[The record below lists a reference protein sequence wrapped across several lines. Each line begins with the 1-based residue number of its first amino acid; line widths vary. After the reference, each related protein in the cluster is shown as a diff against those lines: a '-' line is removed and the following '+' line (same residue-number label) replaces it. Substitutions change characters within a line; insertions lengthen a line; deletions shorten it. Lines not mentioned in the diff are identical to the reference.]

1 MNKVYV
7 IGAGLA
13 GSEAAYQ
20 IAEAGIEVTLIEM
33 KPQVF
38 SKAHQS
44 ANFAELVCSNSLRS
58 NLIENAVGLL
68 KEELRMNNSF
78 VLKAAD
84 LNQVPAGG
92 ALAVD
97 REAFSDYI
105 TQYLSGHPKI
115 SIERREV
122 VSLAEF
128 DLTQDYIVIATGPL
142 TSDNLFNYLKQFL
155 DDDDLYFFDAVA
167 PTVEAESIN
176 RNRVFTASRYNKGEA
191 AYLNCPFSKS
201 EYEVF
206 YQELI
211 KAQPAPVKDFDSLKL
226 FQGCMPIESI
236 AKQGRET
243 LLFGPLKPVGLVDPK
258 TGEQPY
264 AVVQLRQ
271 DNKAATLYN
280 LVGFQTRLTFAEQKR
295 VFRLIPGLEKAVF
308 ERFGV
313 MHRNSFIN
321 SPKHLSLGYQHKTQR
336 NLFFAGQIAGVEG
349 YVESIGSGF
358 VAAKCLITHYKNIR
372 YRQLP
377 KYLHPETMLGGMAHY
392 VCQADPQHFQP
403 MNANFGLVPAIDAR
417 QRNRLK
423 QQYKITAKGRQG
435 RRQIYALRA
444 LSYYRNIEKDIELL
458 NEKK

>member
-7 IGAGLA
+7 VGAGLA

-20 IAEAGIEVTLIEM
+20 IAEAGIEVILLEM

-38 SKAHQS
+38 SAAHQS

-97 REAFSDYI
+97 REAFSSYV
-105 TQYLSGHPKI
+105 TEHLSAHPKI
-115 SIERREV
+115 SIDRREV
-122 VSLAEF
+122 LSLAEF
-128 DLTQDYIVIATGPL
+128 DLTQDYVVIATGPL
-142 TSDNLFNYLKQFL
+142 TSDNLFNNLKQFIG
-155 DDDDLYFFDAVA
+155 DDNLYFFDAVA

-176 RNRVFTASRYNKGEA
+176 YDKVFTASRYDKGEA
-191 AYLNCPFSKS
+191 AYLNCPFNKT
-201 EYEVF
+201 EYEIF

-211 KAQPAPVKDFDSLKL
+211 NAQPAPVKDFDSLKL
-226 FQGCMPIESI
+226 FQGCLPVESI
-236 AKQGRET
+236 AKQGKET
-243 LLFGPLKPVGLVDPK
+243 LLFGPLKPVGLIDPK

-271 DNKAATLYN
+271 DNKAATLFN
-280 LVGFQTRLTFAEQKR
+280 LVGFQTRLKFAEQKR
-295 VFRLIPGLEKAVF
+295 IFRLIPGLENAVF

-321 SPKHLSLGYQHKTQR
+321 SPKHLNLGYQHKTLH
-336 NLFFAGQIAGVEG
+336 NLYFAGQITGVEG

-358 VAAKCLITHYKNIR
+358 VAAKCLIAHYQNEKQH
-372 YRQLP
+372 QLP
-377 KYLHPETMLGGMAHY
+377 LYLNPYTMLGGMAHY
-392 VCQADPQHFQP
+392 VCQADPNYFQP
-403 MNANFGLVPAIDAR
+403 MNANFGLVPPMDTEQIN
-417 QRNRLK
+417 QLK
-423 QQYKITAKGRQG
+423 QQYRIITKGRQG
-435 RRQIYALRA
+435 RRRLYALRA
-444 LSYYRNIEKDIELL
+444 LNHYRNIKKDIEFL
-458 NEKK
+458 NE